1 MEGSQE
7 SSHLIQLSVAP
18 NIALVEGFLGRHQ
31 PGHLC
36 AAGQLAVDED
46 LDLRLGPS
54 VVNVDDGQHVPPPWL
69 ELVLHTVLVALPFH
83 LQNLVMKTSADVP
96 DIYLHAGEN
105 QTVSD
110 KVSRVSHAFTCLKTA
125 GEKGYKRLVSVN

>member
-1 MEGSQE
+1 MRFPTQTPD
-7 SSHLIQLSVAP
+7 SHLIQLSVAP
-18 NIALVEGFLGRHQ
+18 NIALVEGLLGRHQ
-31 PGHLC
+31 PGHLG

-54 VVNVDDGQHVPPPWL
+54 VVDVDNGQHVPPPWL
-69 ELVLHTVLVALPFH
+69 ELVLDTVLVALPLH
-83 LQNLVMKTSADVP
+83 LEMSLSRPQPMVS

-105 QTVSD
+105 KTISD

-125 GEKGYKRLVSVN
+125 GEKGYK